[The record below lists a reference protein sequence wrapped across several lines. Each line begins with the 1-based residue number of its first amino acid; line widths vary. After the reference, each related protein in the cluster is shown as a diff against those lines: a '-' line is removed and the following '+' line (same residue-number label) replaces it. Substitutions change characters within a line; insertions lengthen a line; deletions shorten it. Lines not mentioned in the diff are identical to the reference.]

1 MPLAATL
8 EKVLLDA
15 AQNNLQGFNDLAM
28 LPNDLQLYVQ
38 DMDIKQL
45 TVQPRMLPNLL
56 RVYNEKNPQT
66 IIKR

>member
-1 MPLAATL
+1 MPLAAAL